1 MGQLALLLKPGLQ
14 GFKNRLSRTHG
25 AGVKKPLFMGG
36 LGIFFGL
43 VLFVLS
49 SRVLVYFQSVE
60 MIGDLL
66 AKELLSMVFLTFFS
80 LLIFSNIITALS
92 TMYLSRDLE
101 FCHSAPVPV
110 ETLFTAR
117 AFSTFLNSSWMAVI
131 FAIPILGAY
140 GYVYTPGFG
149 FYGSLF
155 HLIIA
160 MGLIASALGIFV
172 TMVLVHIFPAQRTR
186 DVILLLSILMV
197 VGLYLLFRFLRPE
210 KLVDPDTALS
220 LMHYMSALKTPDSPY
235 LPSHWITEVLWGRL
249 TGGAKAG
256 EGFYLAV
263 TWSTA
268 LALVVINIWTA
279 GFIYADGFSKAQEAK
294 KRLMGGKRILDF
306 LIRVVTKPFKPDLAV
321 VMAKDIRVFFRD
333 NTQWSQLLLLF
344 ALVVVY
350 VYNFKVLPLEKS
362 PLPLDFLQN
371 GLAFLNMGLAGFV
384 LAAVGVRFVF
394 TAVSAEGA
402 AFWILR
408 SSPMKLKRYLWG
420 KYVFFLVPMLFLGM
434 VLIVVTN
441 DFLQVTRFMMLLSSG
456 TMFLMVFGIV
466 SLGIGFGAM
475 YPRFDHENIGQVAT
489 GFGGLLYMMVSAL
502 FIGAVVVLEAG
513 PVYLLFMSQIRGRP
527 ISTVEHIYMV
537 VSFAGVLV
545 LTGAAIKKPMQL
557 GLRALAASGTGKG
570 QGG

>member
-1 MGQLALLLKPGLQ
+1 MGRLILLLRPGIL
-14 GFKNRLSRTHG
+14 GFKNRLGRRHG
-25 AGVKKPLFMGG
+25 GGFKKPLFMGG
-36 LGIFFGL
+36 LGLLFGL
-43 VLFVLS
+43 ILFALS

-92 TMYLSRDLE
+92 TLYLSKDLE
-101 FCHSAPVPV
+101 FCHSAPVSV
-110 ETLFTAR
+110 EVLFAAR
-117 AFSTFLNSSWMAVI
+117 AFSTFLNSSWMALI

-140 GYVYTPGFG
+140 GYVYAPGAG
-149 FYGSLF
+149 FYLSLL
-155 HLIIA
+155 HLMAA
-160 MGLIASALGIFV
+160 MGLMASGLGILL
-172 TMVLVHIFPAQRTR
+172 TMILVHIFPAQRTR

-210 KLVDPDTALS
+210 RLVDPETALS
-220 LMHYMSALKTPDSPY
+220 VMHYVSALKTPDSPY
-235 LPSHWITEVLWGRL
+235 LPTHWITEILWGRL
-249 TGGAKAG
+249 MGGERAG
-256 EGFYLAV
+256 EGFYLAL

-268 LALVVINIWTA
+268 LSLLVFNVWTA
-279 GFIYADGFSKAQEAK
+279 SFIYFSGFSKAQEAK
-294 KRLMGGKRILDF
+294 KRLMGGNRIFDL
-306 LIRVVTKPFKPDLAV
+306 LIRVATKPFKSDLAV
-321 VMAKDIRVFFRD
+321 IMAKDIRVFFRD

-394 TAVSAEGA
+394 TAVSAEGE

-408 SSPMKLKRYLWG
+408 SSPMRLKRYLWG
-420 KYVFFLVPMLFLGM
+420 KYFFFLGPMLFLGT

-441 DFLQVTRFMMLLSSG
+441 DFLEVTRFMMLLSSG
-456 TMFLMVFGIV
+456 TMFLMILGIV
-466 SLGIGFGAM
+466 SFGLGFGAM

-513 PVYLLFMSQIRGRP
+513 PVYLLFMSEMKGRP
-527 ISTVEHIYMV
+527 ISSLEKIYMIL
-537 VSFAGVLV
+537 SFAGVLA
-545 LTGAAIKKPMQL
+545 LTATAILKPMGL
-557 GLRALAASGTGKG
+557 GVNALTASGSRK
-570 QGG
+570 

>member
-1 MGQLALLLKPGLQ
+1 MRHLVLLLRPGIL

-25 AGVKKPLFMGG
+25 SGLKKPGFMVALG
-36 LGIFFGL
+36 LVFGL

-92 TMYLSRDLE
+92 TLYLSKDLE
-101 FCHSAPVPV
+101 FCHSVPV
-110 ETLFTAR
+110 SVEVLFAAR
-117 AFSTFLNSSWMAVI
+117 AFSTFLNSSWMALI
-131 FAIPILGAY
+131 FAVPILGAY
-140 GYVYTPGFG
+140 GYVYAPGVG
-149 FYGSLF
+149 FYLNLL
-155 HLIIA
+155 HL
-160 MGLIASALGIFV
+160 MVALGLVASGLGILL
-172 TMVLVHIFPAQRTR
+172 TMILVRVFPAQRTR
-186 DVILLLSILMV
+186 DVILLMSILMV

-210 KLVDPDTALS
+210 RLVDPETALS
-220 LMHYMSALKTPDSPY
+220 VMHYVSALKAPDSPY
-235 LPSHWITEVLWGRL
+235 LPTHWITEILWGRL
-249 TGGAKAG
+249 EGSGKGG
-256 EGFYLAV
+256 EGFYLLLS
-263 TWSTA
+263 WSTA
-268 LALVVINIWTA
+268 LSLVVLNIWTA
-279 GFIYADGFSKAQEAK
+279 SFIYFDGFSKAQEAK
-294 KRLMGGKRILDF
+294 KRLMGGKRLLDL
-306 LIRVVTKPFKPDLAV
+306 LIRVVTKPFKPDLSV
-321 VMAKDIRVFFRD
+321 MMAKDIRIFFRD

-344 ALVVVY
+344 SLVVVY

-394 TAVSAEGA
+394 TAVSAEGE

-408 SSPMKLKRYLWG
+408 SSPMRLRRYLWG
-420 KYVFFLVPMLFLGM
+420 KHFFFLVPMLFLGL

-441 DFLQVTRFMMLLSSG
+441 NFLEATRFMMLLSSG
-456 TMFLMVFGIV
+456 TMILMVFGIV

-513 PVYLLFMSQIRGRP
+513 PVYLLFMSEMKGRP
-527 ISTVEHIYMV
+527 ISILEQVYMIL
-537 VSFAGVLV
+537 SFTGVLV
-545 LTGAAIKKPMQL
+545 LTVTAMLKPMGL
-557 GLRALAASGTGKG
+557 GHKALVASKTRK
-570 QGG
+570 

>member
-1 MGQLALLLKPGLQ
+1 MGHLILLLRPGIL

-25 AGVKKPLFMGG
+25 AGFKKPLFMGG
-36 LGIFFGL
+36 LGLVFGL
-43 VLFVLS
+43 ILFVLS

-92 TMYLSRDLE
+92 TLYLSKDLE
-101 FCHSAPVPV
+101 FCHSAPVSV
-110 ETLFTAR
+110 EMLFAAR
-117 AFSTFLNSSWMAVI
+117 AFSTFLNSSWMALI
-131 FAIPILGAY
+131 FAMPILGAY
-140 GYVYTPGFG
+140 GYVYAPGVG
-149 FYGSLF
+149 FYVSLL
-155 HLIIA
+155 HLMVA
-160 MGLIASALGIFV
+160 MGLIASGLGILL
-172 TMVLVHIFPAQRTR
+172 TMILVHVFPAQRTR

-210 KLVDPDTALS
+210 RLVDPETALS
-220 LMHYMSALKTPDSPY
+220 VMHYVSALKTPDSPY
-235 LPSHWITEVLWGRL
+235 LPTHWITEILWGRL
-249 TGGAKAG
+249 QGDERAG
-256 EGFYLAV
+256 EGFYLAL

-268 LALVVINIWTA
+268 LSLLVLNIWTA
-279 GFIYADGFSKAQEAK
+279 GFIYFGGFSKAQEAK
-294 KRLMGGKRILDF
+294 KRLMGGKRILD
-306 LIRVVTKPFKPDLAV
+306 LLTRVVTKPFKSDLSV
-321 VMAKDIRVFFRD
+321 MMAKDIRVFFRD

-394 TAVSAEGA
+394 TAVSAEGE

-408 SSPMKLKRYLWG
+408 SSPMSFKRYLWG
-420 KYVFFLVPMLFLGM
+420 KYFFFLVPMLFLGL

-441 DFLQVTRFMMLLSSG
+441 DFLEVTRFMMLLSSG
-456 TMFLMVFGIV
+456 TMFLMILGIV

-502 FIGAVVVLEAG
+502 FIGVVVVLEAG
-513 PVYLLFMSQIRGRP
+513 PVYLLFMSEMKGRP
-527 ISTVEHIYMV
+527 ISILEKVYMV
-537 VSFAGVLV
+537 FSFAGVLA
-545 LTGAAIKKPMQL
+545 LTATALLKPMGL
-557 GLRALAASGTGKG
+557 GLRALASSRSRK
-570 QGG
+570 

>member
-1 MGQLALLLKPGLQ
+1 MGHLILLLRPGFL

-25 AGVKKPLFMGG
+25 AGLKKPLFMGG
-36 LGIFFGL
+36 LGLVFGL

-49 SRVLVYFQSVE
+49 ARVLVYFQSVE

-92 TMYLSRDLE
+92 TLYLSKDLQ

-110 ETLFTAR
+110 EVLFAAR
-117 AFSTFLNSSWMAVI
+117 AFSTFLNSSWMALI

-140 GYVYTPGFG
+140 GWVYAPGIG
-149 FYGSLF
+149 FYLNLV
-155 HLIIA
+155 HLLVA
-160 MGLIASALGIFV
+160 LGLIASGLGILL
-172 TMVLVHIFPAQRTR
+172 TMILVHVFPAQRTR
-186 DVILLLSILMV
+186 DVILLISILMV

-210 KLVDPDTALS
+210 RLVDPETALS
-220 LMHYMSALKTPDSPY
+220 VMHYVSALKAPDSPY
-235 LPSHWITEVLWGRL
+235 LPTHWITEILWGCLRKSER
-249 TGGAKAG
+249 GGAA
-256 EGFYLAV
+256 FYMLL

-268 LALVVINIWTA
+268 LSLLVFNIWTA
-279 GFIYADGFSKAQEAK
+279 CFIYFGGFSKAQEAK
-294 KRLMGGKRILDF
+294 KRLMGGKRVLDL
-306 LIRVVTKPFKPDLAV
+306 LIRVVTKPFQSDLSV
-321 VMAKDIRVFFRD
+321 MMAKDIRVFFRD

-394 TAVSAEGA
+394 TAVSAEGD

-408 SSPMKLKRYLWG
+408 TSPMRLRRYLWG
-420 KYVFFLVPMLFLGM
+420 KHFFFLVPMLFLGL

-441 DFLQVTRFMMLLSSG
+441 NFLEVTRFMMWLSCG
-456 TMFLMVFGIV
+456 TMFLMVAGIV

-513 PVYLLFMSQIRGRP
+513 PVYLLFMSEMKGRP
-527 ISTVEHIYMV
+527 ISTLEQIYMIF
-537 VSFAGVLV
+537 SFTSVLGVIS
-545 LTGAAIKKPMQL
+545 AAILKPMAL
-557 GLRALAASGTGKG
+557 GLRALDESRRGK
-570 QGG
+570 

>member
-1 MGQLALLLKPGLQ
+1 MGDLTLLLRPGIL
-14 GFKNRLSRTHG
+14 GFKNRLSRRHG
-25 AGVKKPLFMGG
+25 GGFKKPLFMGG
-36 LGIFFGL
+36 LGLVFGL
-43 VLFVLS
+43 ILFVLS

-92 TMYLSRDLE
+92 TLYLSKDLE
-101 FCHSAPVPV
+101 FCHSAPVSV
-110 ETLFTAR
+110 EVLFAAR
-117 AFSTFLNSSWMAVI
+117 AFSTFLNSSWMALI
-131 FAIPILGAY
+131 FALPILGAY
-140 GYVYTPGFG
+140 GYVYAPGVG
-149 FYGSLF
+149 FYVSLL
-155 HLIIA
+155 HLMVA
-160 MGLIASALGIFV
+160 MGLIASGLGILL
-172 TMVLVHIFPAQRTR
+172 TMILVHVFPAQRTR

-210 KLVDPDTALS
+210 RLVDPETALS
-220 LMHYMSALKTPDSPY
+220 VMHYVSALKTPDSPY
-235 LPSHWITEVLWGRL
+235 LPTYWITEILWGRL
-249 TGGAKAG
+249 QGGERAG
-256 EGFYLAV
+256 EGFYLAL

-268 LALVVINIWTA
+268 LSLLVLNIWTA
-279 GFIYADGFSKAQEAK
+279 CFIYFGGFSKAQEAK
-294 KRLMGGKRILDF
+294 KRLLGGKRILDL
-306 LIRVVTKPFKPDLAV
+306 LIRVVTKPFKSDLSV
-321 VMAKDIRVFFRD
+321 MMAKDIRVFFRD

-394 TAVSAEGA
+394 TAVSAEGE

-408 SSPMKLKRYLWG
+408 SSPMSFKRYLWG
-420 KYVFFLVPMLFLGM
+420 KFFFFLVPMLFLGL

-441 DFLQVTRFMMLLSSG
+441 NFLEVTRFMMLLSSS
-456 TMFLMVFGIV
+456 TMFLMIFGIV
-466 SLGIGFGAM
+466 SLGLGFGAM

-513 PVYLLFMSQIRGRP
+513 PVYLLFMSEMKGRP
-527 ISTVEHIYMV
+527 ISILEKVYMV
-537 VSFAGVLV
+537 FSFAGVLA
-545 LTGAAIKKPMQL
+545 LTATVILKPMGL
-557 GLRALAASGTGKG
+557 GVKALTASGSRK
-570 QGG
+570 

>member
-1 MGQLALLLKPGLQ
+1 MGHLILLLRPGLL

-25 AGVKKPLFMGG
+25 AGLKKPVFMGG
-36 LGIFFGL
+36 LGLVFGL
-43 VLFVLS
+43 ILFVLS

-80 LLIFSNIITALS
+80 LLIFSNIITSLS
-92 TMYLSRDLE
+92 TLYLSKDLE

-110 ETLFTAR
+110 ETLFAAR
-117 AFSTFLNSSWMAVI
+117 AFSSFLNSSWMALI

-140 GYVYTPGFG
+140 GYVYAPGVG
-149 FYGSLF
+149 FYISLI

-160 MGLIASALGIFV
+160 MGLIASGLGV
-172 TMVLVHIFPAQRTR
+172 LLTMTLVHVFPAQRTR
-186 DVILLLSILMV
+186 DIILLLSLLMV

-210 KLVDPDTALS
+210 RLVDPEMALS
-220 LMHYMSALKTPDSPY
+220 VMQYVSALKAPDSPY
-235 LPSHWITEVLWGRL
+235 LPTHWITEILWTHLIMGSE
-249 TGGAKAG
+249 TGS
-256 EGFYLAV
+256 EGFYLLL

-268 LALVVINIWTA
+268 LTLVFVNIWTA
-279 GFIYADGFSKAQEAK
+279 SFIYLDGFSKAQEAK
-294 KRLMGGKRILDF
+294 KRLMGGKRILD
-306 LIRVVTKPFKPDLAV
+306 LMIRLVTKPFKPDLAV

-371 GLAFLNMGLAGFV
+371 GLAFLNMGLAVFV

-394 TAVSAEGA
+394 TAVSAEGT

-408 SSPMKLKRYLWG
+408 SSPMQLGRYLWG
-420 KYVFFLVPMLFLGM
+420 KYFFFLVPMLFLGM
-434 VLIVVTN
+434 ILIVVTN
-441 DFLQVTRFMMLLSSG
+441 NFLQVSRFMMALSSA
-456 TMFLMVFGIV
+456 TMFFMVFGIV

-513 PVYLLFMSQIRGRP
+513 PVYLLFMSQMKGRV
-527 ISTVEHIYMV
+527 ISAMEQVYMV
-537 VSFAGVLV
+537 VSFAGVLA
-545 LTGAAIKKPMQL
+545 LTAAAIWKPMGM
-557 GLRALAASGTGKG
+557 GLKALAGSGTRK
-570 QGG
+570 

>member
-1 MGQLALLLKPGLQ
+1 MGHLILLLRPGIL
-14 GFKNRLSRTHG
+14 GFKNRLGRTHG
-25 AGVKKPLFMGG
+25 AGFKKPLFMGG
-36 LGIFFGL
+36 LGIVFGL
-43 VLFVLS
+43 ILFVLS

-92 TMYLSRDLE
+92 TLYLSKDLE
-101 FCHSAPVPV
+101 FCHSAPVSV
-110 ETLFTAR
+110 EVLFAAR
-117 AFSTFLNSSWMAVI
+117 AFSTFLNSSWMALI

-140 GYVYTPGFG
+140 GYVYAPGVG
-149 FYGSLF
+149 FYLSLL
-155 HLIIA
+155 HLMVA
-160 MGLIASALGIFV
+160 MGLIASGLGILL
-172 TMVLVHIFPAQRTR
+172 TMILVHVFPAQRTR

-210 KLVDPDTALS
+210 RLVDPETALS
-220 LMHYMSALKTPDSPY
+220 VMHYVSALKTPDSPY
-235 LPSHWITEVLWGRL
+235 LPTHWITEILWGHL
-249 TGGAKAG
+249 QGGERTG
-256 EGFYLAV
+256 EGFYLAL

-268 LALVVINIWTA
+268 LSLLVINIWTA
-279 GFIYADGFSKAQEAK
+279 WFIYFGGFSKAQEAK
-294 KRLMGGKRILDF
+294 KRLMGGKRVLDL
-306 LIRVVTKPFKPDLAV
+306 LIRIVTKPFKPDLSV
-321 VMAKDIRVFFRD
+321 MMAKDIRVFFRD

-394 TAVSAEGA
+394 TAVSAEGE

-408 SSPMKLKRYLWG
+408 SSPMRLKRYLWG
-420 KYVFFLVPMLFLGM
+420 KYFFFLVPMLFLGL

-441 DFLQVTRFMMLLSSG
+441 DFLEVTRFMMLLSSG
-456 TMFLMVFGIV
+456 TMFLMIFGIV

-513 PVYLLFMSQIRGRP
+513 PVYLLFMSEMKGRP
-527 ISTVEHIYMV
+527 ISILEKVYMV
-537 VSFAGVLV
+537 LSFAGVLA
-545 LTGAAIKKPMQL
+545 LTATAILKPMGL
-557 GLRALAASGTGKG
+557 GFKALAASRTRK
-570 QGG
+570 

>member
-1 MGQLALLLKPGLQ
+1 MGYVTLLLRPGIL
-14 GFKNRLSRTHG
+14 GFKNRLSRSHG
-25 AGVKKPLFMGG
+25 GGFKKPLFMGG
-36 LGIFFGL
+36 LGLVFGL
-43 VLFVLS
+43 ILFVLS

-92 TMYLSRDLE
+92 TLYLSKDLE
-101 FCHSAPVPV
+101 FCHSAPVSV
-110 ETLFTAR
+110 EVLFAAR
-117 AFSTFLNSSWMAVI
+117 AFSTFLNSSWMALI

-140 GYVYTPGFG
+140 GYVYAPGVG
-149 FYGSLF
+149 FYGSLL
-155 HLIIA
+155 HLMVA
-160 MGLIASALGIFV
+160 MGLIASGLGILL
-172 TMVLVHIFPAQRTR
+172 TMILVHVFPAQRTR

-210 KLVDPDTALS
+210 RLVDPETALS
-220 LMHYMSALKTPDSPY
+220 VMHYVSALKTPDSPY
-235 LPSHWITEVLWGRL
+235 LPTHWITEILWGRL
-249 TGGAKAG
+249 QGGERTG
-256 EGFYLAV
+256 EGFYLAL

-268 LALVVINIWTA
+268 LSLLVFNIWTA
-279 GFIYADGFSKAQEAK
+279 CFIYFGGFSKAQEAK
-294 KRLMGGKRILDF
+294 KRLMGGKRILDL
-306 LIRVVTKPFKPDLAV
+306 LIRVVTKPFKSDLSV
-321 VMAKDIRVFFRD
+321 MMAKDIRVFFRD

-394 TAVSAEGA
+394 TAVSAEGE

-408 SSPMKLKRYLWG
+408 SSPMSFRRYLWG
-420 KYVFFLVPMLFLGM
+420 KYFFFLVPMLFLGL

-441 DFLQVTRFMMLLSSG
+441 DFLEVTRFMMLLSSG
-456 TMFLMVFGIV
+456 TMFLMIFGIV

-502 FIGAVVVLEAG
+502 FIGAIVVLEAG
-513 PVYLLFMSQIRGRP
+513 PVYLLFMSEMKGRP
-527 ISTVEHIYMV
+527 ISILEKVYMIL
-537 VSFAGVLV
+537 SFAGVLA
-545 LTGAAIKKPMQL
+545 LTATAIVKPMGL
-557 GLRALAASGTGKG
+557 GIKTLMASGSRK
-570 QGG
+570 

>member
-1 MGQLALLLKPGLQ
+1 MGRLMLLLRPGIL
-14 GFKNRLSRTHG
+14 GFRNRLSRTHG
-25 AGVKKPLFMGG
+25 AGLKKPLFMGG
-36 LGIFFGL
+36 LGLAFGL
-43 VLFVLS
+43 TLFVLS

-92 TMYLSRDLE
+92 NLYLSKDLE
-101 FCHSAPVPV
+101 FCHSAPVSM
-110 ETLFTAR
+110 ETLFASR
-117 AFSTFLNSSWMAVI
+117 AIGTFVNSSWMALI
-131 FAIPILGAY
+131 FAVPILGAY
-140 GYVYTPGFG
+140 GYVYAPGAG
-149 FYGSLF
+149 FYADLL
-155 HLIIA
+155 HLMVA
-160 MGLIASALGIFV
+160 MGLIASALGILL
-172 TMVLVHIFPAQRTR
+172 TMILVHVFPAQRTR

-210 KLVDPDTALS
+210 RLVDPETALS
-220 LMHYMSALKTPDSPY
+220 VMHYVSALKTPDSPY
-235 LPSHWITEVLWGRL
+235 LPTHWITEILWGRL
-249 TGGAKAG
+249 QGSENAGA
-256 EGFYLAV
+256 GFYLLL

-268 LALVVINIWTA
+268 VALVVINIWTA
-279 GFIYADGFSKAQEAK
+279 SFIYFGGFSKAQEAK
-294 KRLMGGKRILDF
+294 KRLVGGKRILEIM
-306 LIRVVTKPFKPDLAV
+306 IRVVTKPFKPDLSNM
-321 VMAKDIRVFFRD
+321 MAKDIRVFFRD

-384 LAAVGVRFVF
+384 LAAVGVRFVY
-394 TAVSAEGA
+394 TAVSAEGR
-402 AFWILR
+402 AFWIVR
-408 SSPMKLKRYLWG
+408 SSSMRLKRYLWG
-420 KYVFFLVPMLFLGM
+420 KYFFFLVPMLFLGL

-441 DFLQVTRFMMLLSSG
+441 HFLQVTRFMMLLSSG
-456 TMFLMVFGIV
+456 TMFLMIFGIV

-513 PVYLLFMSQIRGRP
+513 PVYLLFMSQMKGRP
-527 ISTVEHIYMV
+527 ISSLELGYMIL
-537 VSFAGVLV
+537 SFAGVL
-545 LTGAAIKKPMQL
+545 
-557 GLRALAASGTGKG
+557 ALAAIALWKPMGLGLEALVAAGARK
-570 QGG
+570 

>member
-1 MGQLALLLKPGLQ
+1 MMGQLVVLLRPGLL
-14 GFKNRLSRTHG
+14 GFRNRLSLNHG
-25 AGVKKPLFMGG
+25 AGFKKPLFMAG
-36 LGIFFGL
+36 LGVFFC
-43 VLFVLS
+43 VILFVLS
-49 SRVLVYFQSVE
+49 ARVLVYFQSVE

-80 LLIFSNIITALS
+80 VLIFSNIIAALS
-92 TMYLSRDLE
+92 TLYLSKDLE
-101 FCHSAPVPV
+101 FCHSAPVPL

-117 AFSTFLNSSWMAVI
+117 AFSSFLNSSWMALI

-140 GYVYTPGFG
+140 GYVYAPGVG
-149 FYGSLF
+149 FYVSLI
-155 HLIIA
+155 HLILA
-160 MGLIASALGIFV
+160 MGLIASGLGILL
-172 TMVLVHIFPAQRTR
+172 TMTLVHVFPAQRTR
-186 DVILLLSILMV
+186 DIILLLSILMV
-197 VGLYLLFRFLRPE
+197 VGLYLLFRFLKPE
-210 KLVDPDTALS
+210 RLVDPEMALS
-220 LMHYMSALKTPDSPY
+220 VMQYVSALKAPDSPY
-235 LPSHWITEVLWGRL
+235 LPTHWITEILWAHL
-249 TGGAKAG
+249 IAG
-256 EGFYLAV
+256 SEMGSEVFYLLL

-268 LALVVINIWTA
+268 LTLVFVNIWTA
-279 GFIYADGFSKAQEAK
+279 SFIYQDGFSKAQEAK
-294 KRLMGGKRILDF
+294 KRLMGGKRILDL
-306 LIRVVTKPFKPDLAV
+306 LICLATKPFKPDLAV

-394 TAVSAEGA
+394 TAVSAEGT

-408 SSPMKLKRYLWG
+408 SSPMQLGRYLWG
-420 KYVFFLVPMLFLGM
+420 KYFFFLVPMLFLGM
-434 VLIVVTN
+434 ILIVVTN
-441 DFLQVTRFMMLLSSG
+441 NFLQVSRFMMLLSSA
-456 TMFLMVFGIV
+456 TMFFMVFGIV

-513 PVYLLFMSQIRGRP
+513 PVYLLFMSEMKGRS
-527 ISTVEHIYMV
+527 ISSLEHGYMV

-545 LTGAAIKKPMQL
+545 LTATAVWKPMGL
-557 GLRALAASGTGKG
+557 GLKALTASKKRK
-570 QGG
+570 

>member
-1 MGQLALLLKPGLQ
+1 MGHLILLLRPGFL

-25 AGVKKPLFMGG
+25 SGLKKPVFMGALG
-36 LGIFFGL
+36 LVFGL

-92 TMYLSRDLE
+92 TLYLSKDLE
-101 FCHSAPVPV
+101 FCHSVPV
-110 ETLFTAR
+110 SIEVLFAAR
-117 AFSTFLNSSWMAVI
+117 GFSTFLNSSWMALI
-131 FAIPILGAY
+131 FAVPILGAY
-140 GYVYTPGFG
+140 GYVYAPGVG
-149 FYGSLF
+149 FYLNLL
-155 HLIIA
+155 HL
-160 MGLIASALGIFV
+160 MVGLGLIASGLGILL
-172 TMVLVHIFPAQRTR
+172 TMILVRVFPAQRTR

-210 KLVDPDTALS
+210 RLVDPETALS
-220 LMHYMSALKTPDSPY
+220 VMHYVSALKAPDSPY
-235 LPSHWITEVLWGRL
+235 LPTHWITEILWGRL
-249 TGGAKAG
+249 QGSERGG
-256 EGFYLAV
+256 EGFYLLL

-268 LALVVINIWTA
+268 LSLVVFNIWTA
-279 GFIYADGFSKAQEAK
+279 SFIYFNGFSRAQEAK
-294 KRLMGGKRILDF
+294 KRLMGGKRLLDL
-306 LIRVVTKPFKPDLAV
+306 LIRVVTKPFKPDLSV
-321 VMAKDIRVFFRD
+321 MMAKDIRIFFRD

-394 TAVSAEGA
+394 TAVSAEGE

-408 SSPMKLKRYLWG
+408 SSPMRLRRYLWG
-420 KYVFFLVPMLFLGM
+420 KHFFFLVPMLFLGL

-441 DFLQVTRFMMLLSSG
+441 NYLEATRFMMLLSSG
-456 TMFLMVFGIV
+456 TMILMVFGIV

-513 PVYLLFMSQIRGRP
+513 PVYLLFMSEMKGRP
-527 ISTVEHIYMV
+527 ISILEKVYMIL
-537 VSFAGVLV
+537 SFSGVLV
-545 LTGAAIKKPMQL
+545 LTVTAMLKPM
-557 GLRALAASGTGKG
+557 GMGHKALAASKTRK
-570 QGG
+570 

>member
-1 MGQLALLLKPGLQ
+1 MGRLAVLLRPGLL
-14 GFKNRLSRTHG
+14 GFKNRLSRNHG
-25 AGVKKPLFMGG
+25 AGFKKPLFMAG
-36 LGIFFGL
+36 LGVFFG
-43 VLFVLS
+43 VILFVLS
-49 SRVLVYFQSVE
+49 ARVLVYFQSVE

-66 AKELLSMVFLTFFS
+66 AKELLNMVFLTFFS

-92 TMYLSRDLE
+92 TLYLSKDLE

-117 AFSTFLNSSWMAVI
+117 AFSSFLNSSWMALI
-131 FAIPILGAY
+131 FAVPILGAY
-140 GYVYTPGFG
+140 GYVYAPGLG
-149 FYGSLF
+149 FYVSLI

-160 MGLIASALGIFV
+160 MGLIASGLGILL
-172 TMVLVHIFPAQRTR
+172 TMTLVHIFPAQRTR
-186 DVILLLSILMV
+186 DIILLLSILMV
-197 VGLYLLFRFLRPE
+197 AGLYLLFRFLRPE
-210 KLVDPDTALS
+210 RLVDPETALS
-220 LMHYMSALKTPDSPY
+220 VMQYVSALKAPDSPY
-235 LPSHWITEVLWGRL
+235 LPTHWITEILWAHL
-249 TGGAKAG
+249 TRGSEMRGD
-256 EGFYLAV
+256 GFYLLL

-268 LALVVINIWTA
+268 LTLVFVNIWTA
-279 GFIYADGFSKAQEAK
+279 SFIYLDGFSKAQEAK
-294 KRLMGGKRILDF
+294 KRLMGGKRILDL
-306 LIRVVTKPFKPDLAV
+306 LIRLVTKPFKPDLAV

-394 TAVSAEGA
+394 TAVSAEGT

-408 SSPMKLKRYLWG
+408 SSPMQLRRYLWG
-420 KYVFFLVPMLFLGM
+420 KYFFFLVPMLFLGM
-434 VLIVVTN
+434 ILIVVTN
-441 DFLQVTRFMMLLSSG
+441 NFLQVNRFMMLLSSA
-456 TMFLMVFGIV
+456 TMFFMVFGIV
-466 SLGIGFGAM
+466 GLGIGFGAV

-513 PVYLLFMSQIRGRP
+513 PVYLLFMSQMKGRL
-527 ISTVEHIYMV
+527 ISSLEKAYV
-537 VSFAGVLV
+537 VISFTCVLV
-545 LTGAAIKKPMQL
+545 LTATAVWKPMGL
-557 GLRALAASGTGKG
+557 GLKALTASKKRK
-570 QGG
+570 